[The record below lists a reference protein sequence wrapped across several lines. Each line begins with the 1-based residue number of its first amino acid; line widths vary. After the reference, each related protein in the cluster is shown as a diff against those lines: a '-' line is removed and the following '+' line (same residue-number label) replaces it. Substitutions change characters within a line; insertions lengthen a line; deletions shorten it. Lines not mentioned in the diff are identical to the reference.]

1 MKDETVLVTGA
12 SSGIGLHLARRFA
25 ADGSD
30 LALVARSEDKLQD
43 LAGTLREQHGISVHV
58 LAKDLTRP
66 EAPQELFDVLAAE
79 NVAVDVLVN
88 NAGFGAR
95 GTVAELDVERQIGM
109 IQLNVTA
116 LTHLTRLFLPAMLER
131 RRGGILNVGSTA
143 GFQPG
148 PNMSVYYATKAYVL
162 SFTEGLAEEVAGT
175 GVAVTCLAPG
185 ATDTG
190 FAEEADMEGTR
201 LFQLGTMTSEAVAE
215 AGFQGFRAGKTLVIP
230 GLKNKASAFSV
241 RFAPRAAVRKI
252 VKSLQS

>member
-1 MKDETVLVTGA
+1 MKNETVLITGA
-12 SSGIGLHLARRFA
+12 SSGIGLHLAQRFA
-25 ADGSD
+25 ADGSG
-30 LALVARSEDKLQD
+30 LALVARSEDKLNS
-43 LAGTLREQHGISVHV
+43 LADTLREQHQVPV
-58 LAKDLTRP
+58 RMVAKDLTRP
-66 EAPQELFDVLAAE
+66 EASQEIFDALAADDM
-79 NVAVDVLVN
+79 AVDVLVN

-95 GTVAELDVERQIGM
+95 GAVAELDAERQIGM

-116 LTHLTRLFLPAMLER
+116 LTHLTRLFLPSMLER

-190 FAEEADMEGTR
+190 FAAEADMEGTR

-215 AGFQGFRAGKTLVIP
+215 AGFNGFRAGKTLVVP
-230 GLKNKASAFSV
+230 GLRNKATAFSV
-241 RFAPRAAVRKI
+241 RFVPRVAVRKL